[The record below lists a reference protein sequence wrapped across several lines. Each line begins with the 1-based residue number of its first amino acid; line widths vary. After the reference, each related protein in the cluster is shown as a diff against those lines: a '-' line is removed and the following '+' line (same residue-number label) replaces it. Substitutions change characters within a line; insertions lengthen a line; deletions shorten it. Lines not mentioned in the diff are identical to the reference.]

1 MESASVAESP
11 ALEGLE
17 TPYPGSEDSAN
28 TSDLAKLLAR
38 LDADPEQAA
47 LKYEHLRR
55 ALIRFFDWRGASPA
69 DECAD
74 EALDRLTR
82 RLSDTTVHDVYKYAH
97 GIARLVLLER
107 RRAPVMASI
116 DDVPEA
122 TLAAPEQ
129 RDDHSELQGCFE
141 RCLAGLPEDSRQLLL
156 GYYEGQRMGKILNRR
171 RLASM
176 LGITE
181 SALRNRVQRLRDR
194 LELCVQGCVGES
206 VNCTR

>member
-1 MESASVAESP
+1 MESASVAVSP

-17 TPYPGSEDSAN
+17 TPYPDSEDSAN

-38 LDADPEQAA
+38 LDSDPEQAA
-47 LKYEHLRR
+47 LEYEHLRR

-107 RRAPVMASI
+107 RRAPVMTSI
-116 DDVPEA
+116 DDVPKA

-129 RDDHSELQGCFE
+129 RDDHSELQGCFDAWLD
-141 RCLAGLPEDSRQLLL
+141 CLKTAGSCCWVITKGSGWGRSSIGAGSRPCSAAPKAHC
-156 GYYEGQRMGKILNRR
+156 GIACSGSAIGSNCACRDVSENR
-171 RLASM
+171 
-176 LGITE
+176 
-181 SALRNRVQRLRDR
+181 
-194 LELCVQGCVGES
+194 
-206 VNCTR
+206 